1 MTSHFGLMLLFG
13 GFVSLVFA
21 LLMREDTREQV
32 RFGAM
37 LFAGI
42 VGAGVVFGWLLYAL
56 PL

>member
-1 MTSHFGLMLLFG
+1 VASHFLSMALFA

-21 LLMREDTREQV
+21 LLMREDPKEQL

-37 LFAGI
+37 LWAAFAGAA
-42 VGAGVVFGWLLYAL
+42 VLLGWLIYPF

>member
-21 LLMREDTREQV
+21 LLMREDPREQV

>member
-1 MTSHFGLMLLFG
+1 MLLFG
-13 GFVSLVFA
+13 VFVSLVFA
-21 LLMREDTREQV
+21 LLMREDPREQV

-42 VGAGVVFGWLLYAL
+42 VGVGVVFGWLLYAL

>member
-1 MTSHFGLMLLFG
+1 MTSHFGLMVLFG
-13 GFVSLVFA
+13 VFVSLVFA
-21 LLMREDTREQV
+21 LLMREDSRERV

>member
-13 GFVSLVFA
+13 VFVSLVFA
-21 LLMREDTREQV
+21 LLMREDPREQV

-42 VGAGVVFGWLLYAL
+42 VGVGVVFGWLLYAL

>member
-13 GFVSLVFA
+13 VFVSLVFA
-21 LLMREDTREQV
+21 LLMREDPQEQV

-37 LFAGI
+37 LLAGI